1 MLHTTVE
8 VKDRS
13 VLYLD
18 VLKSMDNTVN
28 AAIMGTMNIYVN
40 GVLLIE
46 RLSKRDAE
54 WIIGTWKHLK
64 MKQSI
69 STFRSSAMFLFA
81 L

>member
-40 GVLLIE
+40 VCY
-46 RLSKRDAE
+46 
-54 WIIGTWKHLK
+54 
-64 MKQSI
+64 
-69 STFRSSAMFLFA
+69 
-81 L
+81 